1 MFQAAKPNF
10 NTSFYA
16 KKNVLHVCKVFCKIT
31 ANLKRWPK
39 CGLLF

>member
-10 NTSFYA
+10 HTSFYA
-16 KKNVLHVCKVFCKIT
+16 IKKVLQVRKVFYKIT